1 MLWREM
7 SPSLV
12 ATEGQTTLAETRTD
26 WTRMILAVDVGNTH
40 TVAGLYNKDDLAYHW
55 RFLTEAERTADEYG
69 VLLQSL
75 FAARELSLSSVAGII
90 VSSVVPAMVKTIEE
104 LGQTYFRITPLIVG
118 PGIKTGMPI
127 LYDNPR
133 EVGADRIVN
142 AVAAYERYQTATII
156 VDFGT
161 ATTFDYVTE
170 GGEYL
175 GGAIVPG
182 VGISLDALFHKTAKL
197 YRVELMKPPQIV
209 GRNTVNAIQS
219 GIYYG
224 YTALVD
230 GMVERIQEENGT
242 PTRVIATG
250 GFAQLIAAESRT
262 IEDVDEFVTLD
273 GLRILYERNR

>member
-1 MLWREM
+1 
-7 SPSLV
+7 
-12 ATEGQTTLAETRTD
+12 
-26 WTRMILAVDVGNTH
+26 MILAVDVGNTH
-40 TVAGLYNKDDLAYHW
+40 TVAGLYDTQDLAYHW
-55 RFLTEAERTADEYG
+55 RFVTEAERTADEYG

-75 FAARELSLSSVAGII
+75 FTARGLSLSCVAGII
-90 VSSVVPAMVKTIEE
+90 ASSVVPAMVQTLED
-104 LGQTYFRITPLIVG
+104 LAQTYFQLTPLIVG

-142 AVAAYERYQTATII
+142 AVAAYERYRDATII

-161 ATTFDYVTE
+161 ATTFDYVTQA
-170 GGEYL
+170 GEYL

-197 YRVELMKPPQIV
+197 YRVELVKPPKIV

-230 GMVERIQEENGT
+230 GMVERIQHENGAQA
-242 PTRVIATG
+242 RVIATG

-262 IEDVDEFVTLD
+262 IEEVDEFVTLE
-273 GLRILYERNR
+273 GLRILYERNH

>member
-1 MLWREM
+1 
-7 SPSLV
+7 
-12 ATEGQTTLAETRTD
+12 
-26 WTRMILAVDVGNTH
+26 MILAIDVGNTH
-40 TVAGLYNKDDLAYHW
+40 TVAGVYEGEELAYHW
-55 RFLTEAERTADEYG
+55 RFVTEPERTADEYG

-75 FAARELSLSSVAGII
+75 FAARNVRLSAVAGII
-90 VSSVVPAMVKTIEE
+90 VSSVVPSMVRTVEDLAEK
-104 LGQTYFRITPLIVG
+104 YFRITPLIVG

-142 AVAAYERYQTATII
+142 AVAAYERYRAATII

-161 ATTFDYVTE
+161 ATTFDYVTPA
-170 GGEYL
+170 GEYL

-197 YRVELMKPPQIV
+197 YRVELVKPPRIV

-230 GMVERIQEENGT
+230 GMVEGIRRENGT
-242 PTRVIATG
+242 PARVIATG
-250 GFAQLIAAESRT
+250 GFATLIAAESRT
-262 IEDVDEFVTLD
+262 IEDVDEFVTLA
-273 GLRILYERNR
+273 GLRILYDRNH

>member
-1 MLWREM
+1 
-7 SPSLV
+7 
-12 ATEGQTTLAETRTD
+12 
-26 WTRMILAVDVGNTH
+26 MILAVDVGNTH
-40 TVAGLYNKDDLAYHW
+40 TVAGLYQGETLAYHW

-75 FAARELSLSSVAGII
+75 FASCELSLSSVDGI
-90 VSSVVPAMVKTIEE
+90 VMASVVPAMLKTVEE
-104 LGQTYFRITPLIVG
+104 LAQKYFRISPLIVG

-127 LYDNPR
+127 LYDSPR

-142 AVAAYERYQTATII
+142 AVAAYERYRTATII

-170 GGEYL
+170 AGEYL

-197 YRVELMKPPQIV
+197 YRVELVRPPKVV

-219 GIYYG
+219 GVYYG

-230 GMVERIQEENGT
+230 GMVERIKSENDAVA
-242 PTRVIATG
+242 RVIATG

-262 IEDVDEFVTLD
+262 IEEVDEFVTLE
-273 GLRILYERNR
+273 GLRILYERNN

>member
-1 MLWREM
+1 
-7 SPSLV
+7 
-12 ATEGQTTLAETRTD
+12 
-26 WTRMILAVDVGNTH
+26 MILAIDVGNTH
-40 TVAGLYNKDDLAYHW
+40 TVAGVYEGEELAYHW
-55 RFLTEAERTADEYG
+55 RFVTEPERTADEYG

-75 FAARELSLSSVAGII
+75 FAARDVRLSAVAGII
-90 VSSVVPAMVKTIEE
+90 VSSVVPSMLRTVENLAEK
-104 LGQTYFRITPLIVG
+104 YFRIAPLIVG

-142 AVAAYERYQTATII
+142 AVAAYERYRAATII

-161 ATTFDYVTE
+161 ATTFDYVTPA
-170 GGEYL
+170 GEYL

-197 YRVELMKPPQIV
+197 YRVELVKPPRIV

-230 GMVERIQEENGT
+230 GMVEGIRRENGT
-242 PTRVIATG
+242 PARVIATG
-250 GFAQLIAAESRT
+250 GFATLIAAESRT
-262 IEDVDEFVTLD
+262 IEDVDEFVTLA
-273 GLRILYERNR
+273 GLRILYDRNH

>member
-1 MLWREM
+1 
-7 SPSLV
+7 
-12 ATEGQTTLAETRTD
+12 
-26 WTRMILAVDVGNTH
+26 MILAVDVGNTH
-40 TVAGLYNKDDLAYHW
+40 TVAGLYDTQDLAYHW
-55 RFLTEAERTADEYG
+55 RFVTEAERTADEYG

-75 FAARELSLSSVAGII
+75 FTAHGLSLSCVTGII
-90 VSSVVPAMVKTIEE
+90 VSSVVPAMVKTLED
-104 LGQTYFRITPLIVG
+104 LAQTYFQRTPLIVG

-142 AVAAYERYQTATII
+142 AVAAYERYRDATII

-161 ATTFDYVTE
+161 ATTFDYVTQA
-170 GGEYL
+170 GEYL

-197 YRVELMKPPQIV
+197 YRVELVKPPKIV

-230 GMVERIQEENGT
+230 GMVERIQHENGAQA
-242 PTRVIATG
+242 RVIATG

-262 IEDVDEFVTLD
+262 IEEVDEFVTLE
-273 GLRILYERNR
+273 GLRILYERNH

>member
-1 MLWREM
+1 
-7 SPSLV
+7 
-12 ATEGQTTLAETRTD
+12 
-26 WTRMILAVDVGNTH
+26 MILAIDVGNTH
-40 TVAGLYNKDDLAYHW
+40 TVAGVYEGEELAYHW
-55 RFLTEAERTADEYG
+55 RFVTEPERTADEYG

-75 FAARELSLSSVAGII
+75 FAARNVRLSAVAGII
-90 VSSVVPAMVKTIEE
+90 VSSVVPSMVRTIENLAE
-104 LGQTYFRITPLIVG
+104 KYFRITPLIVG

-142 AVAAYERYQTATII
+142 AVAAYERYRTATII

-161 ATTFDYVTE
+161 ATTFDYVTPA
-170 GGEYL
+170 GEYL

-197 YRVELMKPPQIV
+197 YRVELVKPPRIV

-230 GMVERIQEENGT
+230 GMVEGIRRENGA
-242 PTRVIATG
+242 PARVIATG
-250 GFAQLIAAESRT
+250 GFATLIAAESRT
-262 IEDVDEFVTLD
+262 IEDVDEFVTLA
-273 GLRILYERNR
+273 GLRILYDRNH